1 MVDYDK
7 YLRRD
12 KLPHIWCYGCGNGI
26 ILKGA
31 IRAIDRMGWD
41 KDSVMAVSG
50 IGCSSRA
57 TGYLDFNS
65 LHTLHGRAI
74 PFATGIKM
82 ANPAL
87 NVVVFTG
94 DGDATAIGGNHF
106 IHAARRNID
115 MTVIL
120 FNNNIYGMTGGQYS
134 PTTPKGFYAS
144 TAVYGHIDPSFDL
157 VELAM
162 GAGASFVARTSVTN
176 PREIDKFIFEG
187 MKNKGFSLIEV
198 VSNCHERFGKRNKMK
213 SPYELIEWIRGRAVS
228 RAKAETMSPAELE
241 DKFVTGI
248 FRNEQKPEY
257 VETYDEVIVKAA
269 TGRK

>member
-1 MVDYDK
+1 MFDYAK
-7 YLRRD
+7 YLRMD

-31 IRAIDRMGWD
+31 IRAIDKMGWD
-41 KDSVMAVSG
+41 KDNVMAVSG

-74 PFATGIKM
+74 PFATGTKM
-82 ANPAL
+82 ANPDL

-115 MTVIL
+115 ITVIL

-144 TAVYGHIDPSFDL
+144 TAQYGHIDPAFDL
-157 VELAM
+157 AELAM
-162 GAGASFVARTSVTN
+162 GAGASFVARTSVAN
-176 PREIDKFIFEG
+176 PREVDRFIFEG

-213 SPYELIEWIRGRAVS
+213 SPYELIEWIRSRAVPK
-228 RAKAETMSPAELE
+228 AKADGMTEEELE
-241 DKFVTGI
+241 GKFVTGI
-248 FRNEQKPEY
+248 FRNETKPEY
-257 VETYDEVIVKAA
+257 VETYDKLVVGKAR
-269 TGRK
+269 GGK